1 MNLDCCMEA
10 DFLVNHLRKGC
21 LHVLKIPFFDSLYV
35 AIQGFTSG
43 LYVTRVIKLH
53 Y

>member
-1 MNLDCCMEA
+1 MEA
-10 DFLVNHLRKGC
+10 NFLVNYLIKWC
-21 LHVLKIPFFDSLYV
+21 LNVLKIPFFDSLYV

-43 LYVTRVIKLH
+43 LYVTRVIKFH